1 MNSTIIG
8 IDLGT
13 SNCCIS
19 YIKDNGSMEIIYDE
33 SFPNS
38 ITIPSIVSIEN
49 EGILIGNEINK
60 IHINSN
66 KNIFHNFKRLI
77 GHKLNDIETTNL
89 KKILNY
95 SIIEF
100 NEQICCIDTNGKLYH
115 LEEIIYYLL
124 NKIKSIINNKF
135 NNTKWSCIVTI
146 PAYFN
151 EVQRQITLNAIQL
164 ADLPLIKLL
173 NEPTAASFA
182 YLYDNKVL
190 YQEKF
195 DKKILVIDFGAG
207 TLDLTILDICK
218 DDELVCE
225 VLGIYGDNNFGGI
238 DITQLIYNTL
248 FNDYFTSIDINTKL
262 KIAED
267 IKIQLSSQLDVKYFS
282 NELTHTFDYNYNTFC
297 SQLKD
302 LFEQK
307 ILYTIKQVLL
317 VAKLDKYNIDE
328 IILVGGSFK
337 IPYFRSLVTNYFNK
351 EINKVTLKVDNQ
363 TFLLYEDI
371 AVSLGA
377 AVYGYYNSRN
387 KDIVLIDKL
396 PLSIGIESA
405 DGQIIKIIDRNTNI
419 PITKTKTFTTE
430 TSDQKEVTISIYQGE
445 SVFKENC
452 CFIGTFTLKN
462 LPPNKPIIFVS
473 IRVDS
478 NNIISVTAKDKRSIT
493 ENSIQ
498 IETTSSKLSEE
509 QINELLNKY
518 EINKISEIQY
528 KKLINNYYQLVTC
541 LDKISYQINFN
552 FTIDLEQDIKQL
564 VREDLAKIINV
575 LLNPYIINKYN
586 INVNLINKC
595 VIINDIE
602 SNNVPGEDQIDMSFD
617 EIDQY
622 IDMLI
627 KLNKFLIDKY
637 DIFIIQNDDNIVSS
651 NDDTNFESLNFDSSL
666 EDLSCS
672 SINELYRYNVTDL
685 SKDDIT
691 DLSDK
696 DVVTDLSRDNVTDL
710 SELVKLIDYL
720 KECIDEFE
728 LNTMGKEYL
737 LNYLINIDINNVI
750 NVQNSINDIN
760 EICLYVKTNLCS
772 N

>member
-19 YIKDNGSMEIIYDE
+19 YIKDNGSMELIYDK

-100 NEQICCIDTNGKLYH
+100 NEQICCIDTNGKLYY

-135 NNTKWSCIVTI
+135 NNTKWSCIITI

-190 YQEKF
+190 YQDKF

-207 TLDLTILDICK
+207 TLDLTILEICK

-248 FNDYFTSIDINTKL
+248 FNDSFISIDINTKL

-282 NELTHTFDYNYNTFC
+282 NELTHTFNYNYNTFC

-302 LFEQK
+302 FFEQK
-307 ILYTIKQVLL
+307 ILYTIEQVLL

-337 IPYFRSLVTNYFNK
+337 IPYFRSLVSNYFNK
-351 EINKVTLKVDNQ
+351 EINKVSLKVDNQ

-387 KDIVLIDKL
+387 QDIVLIDKL

-405 DGQIIKIIDRNTNI
+405 DGQIVKIIDRNTNI

-430 TSDQKEVTISIYQGE
+430 TSDQKEVNISIYQGE

-498 IETTSSKLSEE
+498 IETSSSKLSEE

-541 LDKISYQINFN
+541 IDKISYQINFN
-552 FTIDLEQDIKQL
+552 FTIELEQDIKQL
-564 VREDLAKIINV
+564 VRDDLSKIINV

-586 INVNLINKC
+586 ININLINKC
-595 VIINDIE
+595 AIINDIQ
-602 SNNVPGEDQIDMSFD
+602 SNTIDKLDLSFD

-651 NDDTNFESLNFDSSL
+651 NDDTDFVSLNFESSN
-666 EDLSCS
+666 ENLSCS
-672 SINELYRYNVTDL
+672 SINELSNKDEIIKLTQDKEEVTNNV
-685 SKDDIT
+685 IT
-691 DLSDK
+691 CVDLSDK
-696 DVVTDLSRDNVTDL
+696 D
-710 SELVKLIDYL
+710 EIIKLIDYL

-728 LNTMGKEYL
+728 LNTVGKENL
-737 LNYLINIDINNVI
+737 LNYLINFDINNVV

-760 EICLYVKTNLCS
+760 NFCLYVKTNFS
-772 N
+772 IN

>member
-1 MNSTIIG
+1 MNNTIIG

-19 YIKDNGSMEIIYDE
+19 YIKDNGSMELIYDE

-100 NEQICCIDTNGKLYH
+100 NEQICCIDTNGKLYY

-124 NKIKSIINNKF
+124 KKIKSIINNKF
-135 NNTKWSCIVTI
+135 NNIKWSCIVTI

-182 YLYDNKVL
+182 YLYNNKVL
-190 YQEKF
+190 YEDKF

-248 FNDYFTSIDINTKL
+248 FNDSFISIDINTKL

-282 NELTHTFDYNYNTFC
+282 NELTHTFYYNYNTFC
-297 SQLKD
+297 SQLNN

-307 ILYTIKQVLL
+307 ILYTIEQVLL
-317 VAKLDKYNIDE
+317 IAKLDKYNIDE

-337 IPYFRSLVTNYFNK
+337 IPYFRSLVSNYFNK
-351 EINKVTLKVDNQ
+351 EINKVSLKVDNQ

-387 KDIVLIDKL
+387 QDIVLIDKL

-405 DGQIIKIIDRNTNI
+405 DGQIVKIIDRNTNI
-419 PITKTKTFTTE
+419 PINKTKTFTTE

-498 IETTSSKLSEE
+498 IETSSSKLSEE

-564 VREDLAKIINV
+564 VRDDLSKIINV

-586 INVNLINKC
+586 ININLINKC
-595 VIINDIE
+595 AIINDIAC
-602 SNNVPGEDQIDMSFD
+602 NTIDKLDMSFD

-651 NDDTNFESLNFDSSL
+651 NDNTDFESLNFESSN
-666 EDLSCS
+666 ENLSCS
-672 SINELYRYNVTDL
+672 SINEL
-685 SKDDIT
+685 
-691 DLSDK
+691 
-696 DVVTDLSRDNVTDL
+696 SRDNVTYL
-710 SELVKLIDYL
+710 SNKDEIINLSLDIITELSDKDEIIKLIDYL

-728 LNTMGKEYL
+728 LNTVGKENL
-737 LNYLINIDINNVI
+737 LNYLQNIDINNVI
-750 NVQNSINDIN
+750 NVQNSINEIN
-760 EICLYVKTNLCS
+760 NFCLYVKTKFS
-772 N
+772 NN

>member
-1 MNSTIIG
+1 
-8 IDLGT
+8 
-13 SNCCIS
+13 
-19 YIKDNGSMEIIYDE
+19 MEIIYDK

-77 GHKLNDIETTNL
+77 GHKLNDLETTNL

-100 NEQICCIDTNGKLYH
+100 NEQICCLDTNGKLYY

-190 YQEKF
+190 YQDKF

-207 TLDLTILDICK
+207 TLDLTILEICK

-248 FNDYFTSIDINTKL
+248 FNDSFISIDINTKL

-297 SQLKD
+297 SQLNN

-307 ILYTIKQVLL
+307 ILYTIEQVLL
-317 VAKLDKYNIDE
+317 VAKLNKYNIDE

-337 IPYFRSLVTNYFNK
+337 IPYFRSLVSNYFNK
-351 EINKVTLKVDNQ
+351 EINKVSLKVDNQ

-387 KDIVLIDKL
+387 QDIVLIDKL

-405 DGQIIKIIDRNTNI
+405 DGQIVKIIDRNTNI

-430 TSDQKEVTISIYQGE
+430 TSDQKEVNISIYQGE

-462 LPPNKPIIFVS
+462 VPPNKPIIFVS

-528 KKLINNYYQLVTC
+528 KKLISNYYHLVTC
-541 LDKISYQINFN
+541 IDKISYQINFN

-564 VREDLAKIINV
+564 VREDLSKIINV
-575 LLNPYIINKYN
+575 LLNSYIINKYN
-586 INVNLINKC
+586 ININLINKC
-595 VIINDIE
+595 AIINDIDIE
-602 SNNVPGEDQIDMSFD
+602 SNREVQVDMSFD

-637 DIFIIQNDDNIVSS
+637 DIFIIQNDDNVVSS
-651 NDDTNFESLNFDSSL
+651 NDDTNFESLNFNSSN

-672 SINELYRYNVTDL
+672 SINELSKDDVTDLFRDDVNDL
-685 SKDDIT
+685 SKDVIN
-691 DLSDK
+691 DLS
-696 DVVTDLSRDNVTDL
+696 DL

-728 LNTMGKEYL
+728 LNRIGKEYL
-737 LNYLINIDINNVI
+737 LNYLINIDINNVT
-750 NVQNSINDIN
+750 NVQNSINDVN
-760 EICLYVKTNLCS
+760 EICLYVKTNFC
-772 N
+772 NN